1 MFSETTHTP
10 VSHRNVPATPESLDA
25 DAILLRGLLANDP
38 AAWRTFNT
46 RYARL
51 VYSCISRVMAR
62 FSGVTSP
69 DDVREVYA
77 TLCVQLLA
85 NNKKKLR
92 TFEASRGTKLGSWL
106 GMLAVH
112 AAYDHLRSVRRTP
125 LYGSLVEAETMSG
138 EEPSPYEQSL
148 SRERAAHV
156 TRLMASLS
164 DKDKL
169 FFKLYFAD
177 GLTPETVAERMGI
190 SVKTVYSKKHKITAK
205 LEALLNEVDPASS
218 DEQAT
223 GERQRAA

>member
-1 MFSETTHTP
+1 MFSETTHTSSSP
-10 VSHRNVPATPESLDA
+10 RNIPAAAESLDA
-25 DAILLRGLLANDP
+25 DAVLLRGLLTDDP
-38 AAWRTFNT
+38 SAWRTFNT

-62 FSGVTSP
+62 FSGVTSG

-85 NNKKKLR
+85 NDKKKLR
-92 TFEASRGTKLGSWL
+92 SFEANRGTKLGSWL

-125 LYGSLVEAETMSG
+125 LHGSLVEAETLCG
-138 EEPSPYEQSL
+138 EEPSPFEQSL
-148 SRERAAHV
+148 NRDRAAHV
-156 TRLMASLS
+156 TRLMDSLS

-177 GLTPETVAERMGI
+177 GLAPEAVADRMGI

-205 LEALLNEVDPASS
+205 LEALLNDCE
-218 DEQAT
+218 
-223 GERQRAA
+223 QRAA